1 MKGGRGRAHKRGTVA
16 IAGTFGKARCMI
28 WCSFFPSQEPIRMSL
43 TRAQVE
49 GIAHLARLQITE
61 AQMPVYVDS
70 LSRIIDFVEQL
81 AAADTGG
88 VEPMAHPLADQVQRL
103 RPDAVTETDAHEK
116 YQQNAA
122 SVAAGLYLVPKVI
135 E

>member
-1 MKGGRGRAHKRGTVA
+1 VTV
-16 IAGTFGKARCMI
+16 F
-28 WCSFFPSQEPIRMSL
+28 SSPFEHFQMSL
-43 TRAQVE
+43 TRTQVE
-49 GIAHLARLQITE
+49 GIAHLARLEITA

-81 AAADTGG
+81 AAADTAG

-103 RPDAVTETDAHEK
+103 RPDAVSETDQREK
-116 YQQNAA
+116 FQQNAP
-122 SVAAGLYLVPKVI
+122 SVAAGLYLVPRVI

>member
-1 MKGGRGRAHKRGTVA
+1 
-16 IAGTFGKARCMI
+16 
-28 WCSFFPSQEPIRMSL
+28 MSL

-49 GIAHLARLQITE
+49 SIAHLARLEITE
-61 AQMPVYVDS
+61 AQMPVYVES

-81 AAADTGG
+81 SSADTAN
-88 VEPMAHPLADQVQRL
+88 VDPMAHPLADQVQRL
-103 RPDAVTETDAHEK
+103 RPDEVTETDRRDKFQH
-116 YQQNAA
+116 NAP

>member
-1 MKGGRGRAHKRGTVA
+1 
-16 IAGTFGKARCMI
+16 
-28 WCSFFPSQEPIRMSL
+28 MSL

-49 GIAHLARLQITE
+49 GIAHLARLEITE

-81 AAADTGG
+81 SAADTTG
-88 VEPMAHPLADQVQRL
+88 VEPMAHPLAGQVQRL
-103 RPDAVTETDAHEK
+103 RPDEVTETD
-116 YQQNAA
+116 QRDRFQRNAS

>member
-1 MKGGRGRAHKRGTVA
+1 
-16 IAGTFGKARCMI
+16 MI
-28 WCSFFPSQEPIRMSL
+28 YRSFFRVRQSFSRMSL

-49 GIAHLARLQITE
+49 GIAHLARLEITE

-81 AAADTGG
+81 SAADTGAA
-88 VEPMAHPLADQVQRL
+88 EPMAHPLADQVQRL
-103 RPDAVTETDAHEK
+103 RPDAVTETDQHEK
-116 YQQNAA
+116 YQHNAP

>member
-1 MKGGRGRAHKRGTVA
+1 
-16 IAGTFGKARCMI
+16 
-28 WCSFFPSQEPIRMSL
+28 MSL

-49 GIAHLARLQITE
+49 GIAHLARLEITE

-70 LSRIIDFVEQL
+70 LSRIIDLVEQL
-81 AAADTGG
+81 AAADTAG

-103 RPDAVTETDAHEK
+103 RADEVTESDRHDK
-116 YQQNAA
+116 YQRNASA
-122 SVAAGLYLVPKVI
+122 VAAGLYLVPKVI

>member
-1 MKGGRGRAHKRGTVA
+1 
-16 IAGTFGKARCMI
+16 
-28 WCSFFPSQEPIRMSL
+28 MSL
-43 TRAQVE
+43 TRDQVE
-49 GIAHLARLQITE
+49 GIAHLARLEITE

-81 AAADTGG
+81 AAADTDH

-103 RPDAVTETDAHEK
+103 RADDVTEADQHEK
-116 YQQNAA
+116 YQRNAS

>member
-1 MKGGRGRAHKRGTVA
+1 
-16 IAGTFGKARCMI
+16 
-28 WCSFFPSQEPIRMSL
+28 MSL

-81 AAADTGG
+81 SAADTSG

-103 RPDAVTETDAHEK
+103 RSDVVTETDGHEK
-116 YQQNAA
+116 FQQNAS